1 VGVFYNEVEFGFS
14 DTLLCM
20 GTAVDLSVLDSNY
33 AGNVSFVW
41 STGDTSQIALPWTV
55 GPDTTLWFT
64 ATDRFGNTCS
74 DTIHIRSLQYNSP
87 PGGLTLLNCDTTN
100 LVQRLYTAFQWP
112 LPDEYSI
119 RWHGTWDSAAFT
131 FQGWVAFD
139 ARFGGCWVRDSI
151 PVYVGSPLGITPP
164 GPNYC
169 LGTTVT
175 FSTAHPHSGY
185 RYLWSTGD
193 TTATTSQLIQSTGF
207 IKLQVTDDLG
217 MTCSDSIS
225 YVGGNSVVATL
236 TPAVINGVQPWTDTA
251 FGTATGAHKF
261 YWMYNGD
268 TLGSGFGISDSL
280 IHTWNLASSGNLYFV
295 GIDTIFGCADT
306 ATAQVVIS
314 QNYPAYIPNAF
325 TPNAN
330 NTNDAWTV
338 QLLNIDNRVHRAWI
352 FNRFGGLVYQVEND
366 EVSWQGTSPN
376 GTPAESG
383 AYVYVLEYTDLNG
396 RFYRVTGT
404 VNLIR

>member
-1 VGVFYNEVEFGFS
+1 
-14 DTLLCM
+14 L
-20 GTAVDLSVLDSNY
+20 GTSLHLQVLDSNY

-64 ATDRFGNTCS
+64 ATDQFGNTCS
-74 DTIHIRSLQYNSP
+74 DTINIRSLQYNSP
-87 PGGLTLLNCDTTN
+87 PGGLALLNCDTTN

-151 PVYVGSPLGITPP
+151 PVYVGNPLGITPP

-175 FSTAHPHSGY
+175 FLTAHPHSGY

-280 IHTWNLASSGNLYFV
+280 IHTWNLASTGNLYFV

-314 QNYPAYIPNAF
+314 QNYPAYIPNGF
-325 TPNAN
+325 TPNGDLV
-330 NTNDAWTV
+330 NDVWTGS
-338 QLLNIDNRVHRAWI
+338 LLNADNKAETAKV
-352 FNRFGGLVYQVEND
+352 FNRFGGLVYQVND
-366 EVSWQGTSPN
+366 NSVQWDGKSIDGTDVP
-376 GTPAESG
+376 SG
-383 AYVYVLEYTDLNG
+383 VYVYLIKFEDING
-396 RFYRVTGT
+396 IPYQLTGSI
-404 VNLIR
+404 LIVR

>member
-1 VGVFYNEVEFGFS
+1 
-14 DTLLCM
+14 
-20 GTAVDLSVLDSNY
+20 
-33 AGNVSFVW
+33 
-41 STGDTSQIALPWTV
+41 
-55 GPDTTLWFT
+55 
-64 ATDRFGNTCS
+64 
-74 DTIHIRSLQYNSP
+74 
-87 PGGLTLLNCDTTN
+87 

-119 RWHGTWDSAAFT
+119 RWHGTWDSAVFT

-139 ARFGGCWVRDSI
+139 ARFDGCWVRDSI

-280 IHTWNLASSGNLYFV
+280 IHTWNLASTGNLYFV